1 MSGCKIV
8 QICYNYCQKK
18 QRKEREIMPFI
29 NSKVSVSMSQE
40 KKDAIK
46 AKLGQAIT
54 LVPGKSESWLM
65 VGFEDSYDL
74 YFQGNQDGPTAFVE
88 VKVFGGA
95 SPDAFTKLTG
105 EICDIYQEELGIPKN
120 RIYVKYEAVEN
131 WGWNGSNF

>member
-1 MSGCKIV
+1 
-8 QICYNYCQKK
+8 
-18 QRKEREIMPFI
+18 MPFI
-29 NSKVSVSMSQE
+29 NSKVSVAMSQE
-40 KKDAIK
+40 KKDAVK

-54 LVPGKSESWLM
+54 LVPGKSENWLM

-88 VKVFGGA
+88 VKVYGGA